1 MKIVVRDYYEK
12 RESNTL
18 DIVADWV
25 CGQTNIE
32 EYPEDR
38 PLLFCDERQ
47 RILDKH
53 IDKYLHWKTP
63 TKNRY

>member
-1 MKIVVRDYYEK
+1 MKIKVVDYYER
-12 RESNTL
+12 RESDTL
-18 DIVADWV
+18 DAVADWV

-47 RILDKH
+47 DILNKH
-53 IDKYLHWKTP
+53 IDKYLNWNNP
-63 TKNRY
+63 CKNGA